1 MTDFDIND
9 YDINKPSILGDDYSK
24 KMAYVDYVNPDNAN
38 QITYIQKDPLSHEG
52 LSLKP
57 YEKYLG
63 THLLPS
69 ENLDYERAEA
79 QPWTEE
85 IRNGL
90 FNLPGSIIGGLIEN
104 VGYMGALVTE
114 WGDDR
119 DYSNTFTEMGKG
131 LKDFWKSNVGG
142 EIYRKNPNKVWD
154 PMDTAWWVSHSEG
167 LVESVGEFLITGYGI
182 GSALGKGAGLLASTM
197 KAGATTTRAL
207 SGAAQV
213 GTAATLAYTEG
224 AMSGA
229 QIYGEVYKEIY
240 EQQLAKL
247 GNQTEAAKIAK
258 HRAAQA
264 AATTVQINTTI
275 NTLLNIGSV
284 APLFRS
290 TDFLATNSVRA
301 AGKKNAQ
308 NMLEATTRQAGDQL
322 DDIIART
329 SNLQWMKTSG
339 KRWLAGETVKEGIE
353 EQVNLF
359 AEQSG
364 KRVGAMSDKEFA
376 ESEYDSY
383 LGYFNQFKQ
392 LGNFAK
398 DVFTEEGALNFV
410 LGAFGGLAQSG
421 AMRYLAPVKVVE
433 RNEQTGEMIRNADG
447 TPKMKWTRSIVNERN
462 QERIAFNRMQN
473 SVVGDLKRFK
483 ELSTKLNDLVT
494 STDNS
499 ISQDEKERMI
509 EDVRQELFDLEAY
522 RSIRNGTADY
532 LKGTFEYIGGLDN
545 TTQLGKNQEYIDK
558 LEGIKARIDEENQKP
573 DGERDDD
580 KIKLMNATKERLEAA
595 MQNPQMTQAMYEGY
609 AEKPNTDSHKKR
621 SEIAIK
627 EIDNYTKMYHDV
639 MSRYNYG
646 DEETSGL
653 AETLFNLKLE
663 NNTRKRKLERNKQK
677 IETYKKKVQE
687 NIESQFGDL
696 DLSLA
701 DAVSIQAEIEA
712 LEQEL
717 SEIDDTADDIIAK
730 KSTDQY
736 TSYVDSLMKKYPTI
750 VSEGKARGKSKK
762 QIERQLIEKERY
774 NVSKQKENIN
784 NKISTLIDKKYQKLK
799 ESFEINK
806 VKDSEFMALVYATK
820 SEEELNKEL
829 EEYIKNKEEQLKNFN
844 TQLDNELVKYYRLI
858 NQDELDI
865 QILMEEYTKLSSSI
879 GRKEFVENGKAFFE
893 RIKAVEAKRQEEQKK
908 EDEKA
913 EAKKQGYFTIEE
925 TADGKFG
932 VFDKNDKLIEA
943 FDTEEEAIAKAD
955 ELNKEIEEKK
965 KKDGEKDNEDGDD
978 KTDYDFKYRGNGQQ
992 HNKNLDFLNSL
1003 AEEDTEEDA
1012 EQKLTKVILQTN
1024 EPTLETIDNVTF
1036 GTANKQGSN
1045 DNNEDALYIDIENGV
1060 FVLADGMGGESSPV
1074 STAASTSK
1082 DIINLLLGNKIET
1095 NYDILVKIAE
1105 NFTIHQVD
1113 EFLEAYKKAK
1123 NVNSYIPAISSAIE
1137 QFFVNL
1143 KLGEDLVNKRGSRSG
1158 ATALKA
1164 TRIKDNTY
1172 EIEKVGDTV
1181 YFVVDKDGNI
1191 TQAHGLSNVATT
1203 TGYMF
1208 SVRNEK
1214 PFVSN
1219 PPIDKFTITLNE
1231 GETLVLATDFIE
1243 TEKAMQE
1250 FIASDFGKNLNFEE
1264 FQKSNKKDDSTFIA
1278 IEYTSDS
1285 SKKSGK
1291 LTEQTPIAFGQEI
1304 SPTEGIW
1311 YKSKPTSDYNSIVE
1325 FYGNNEFSI
1334 ILDERVIG
1342 RIQDM
1347 YDILML
1353 PIINDETGDRLDNQN
1368 PSEILQKIKSGEYVV
1383 IPGRYEKTS
1392 DGKTKLVEKIKIV
1405 KKEQSEIKPIE
1416 DLKTYFSE
1424 NTSPTPDTKYNPD
1437 MSGEGALAFQEQE
1450 KTLLELGAD
1459 QIQAHGF
1466 AKGGIGQQFNDLL
1479 NILENGIDTRSGG
1492 QLFSAP
1498 LVVSEENK
1506 AGAGAALGTAGGNAY
1521 IDGGFIIIAKP
1532 GVTTIRSIDDIGGVL
1547 VNQAVADSLPDLVQ
1561 KLKTAFPNLVIESYS
1576 NAPLAITEL
1585 KGKTESTEGS
1595 QSEVDQ
1601 EYQNFIDNGI
1611 ITGERIK
1618 SIGEKLATNKTS
1630 ELTDFEN
1637 QILKDEKGKEL
1648 VNEYLAKRKQAE
1660 DKKEKK
1666 SEYTAKE
1673 FIQKYLNYEF
1683 KDDSGKT
1690 YKLEFL
1696 DKYLDFLKL
1705 ADANN
1710 TIIRVI
1716 NDKNQEGKIFA
1727 QGNVITIN
1735 VYHFND
1741 QSQKL
1746 IIDDK
1751 ILSELFVHETIHTFI
1766 GSSLKTN
1773 NAFFNEMKGFVLSMG
1788 NSNDLTEALD
1798 GIADNIKAQIRQV
1811 NKLEDSPE
1819 KVKKLNILK
1828 RALESINY
1836 SKGTI
1841 LDKLK
1846 EYEKNK
1852 VKISPEAALKNA
1864 EALGLEEFIV
1874 LALSEPEFAFYLNTV
1889 PSDKATEDGPSMSMW
1904 QVLKKILFKILDA
1917 VLNNKSRL
1925 AELNN
1930 MLDKHLAKT
1939 TKGLDLINIQD
1950 YFDLG
1955 YILDKGIYT
1964 VNIGTEVRDVVILDM
1979 EGDNI
1984 IYTFPNVLSDPRIKY
1999 KMSKEE
2005 FYNGNPVL
2013 NENFR
2018 FEEFINQLNNL
2029 ELTADN
2035 FQKEFERLKNQVLYD
2050 HLSIDTKSK
2059 IDEIL
2064 DNIQEQIE
2072 ADIKDD
2078 RLDNFA
2084 DQIEKK
2090 KLISEIEGI
2099 LNNASTE
2106 FGIDSNEF
2114 KTLSRKAL
2122 LKIKEI
2128 SDNINDIQNDNFIK
2142 LAKLTEFSDSF
2153 KHIFTELENIKEVLN
2168 NKIIETIKDKL
2179 SKETNLNM
2187 LLRIRNNYLKGVNKL
2202 KDAFNNEANRLKTQ
2216 LNDDDYELQLIINST
2231 NLDNIEERLEREFIS
2246 RLSDDDIKNTSGVRY
2261 AQIIKDGKV
2270 NRYLY
2275 TIKGITETG
2284 YLLEDGNN
2292 KILEFSFDEVID
2304 LSEKSAYYQGYS
2316 NKEEIFDED
2325 YAGSILFDS
2334 VKINSKTYIND
2345 LLNHTILKNLTVL
2358 RFPDNPYDIARSTA
2372 AILNNIPNDIID
2384 LNNKKNDDIKKLLKE
2399 LINKAAEKT
2408 ESGNYKLNSDQVE
2421 KLVKELSDKLIR
2433 DPRFDRELKPIS
2445 GSKLFSSFLNSL
2457 SEEQRQKTNLGG
2469 NIRISVNVS
2478 TRANKL
2484 KDKMK
2489 STSKDNIDEKLRL
2502 GLIKANTTKK
2512 EAFENNEEVIGI
2524 HMWEDISVDYEINV
2538 AREGAKPNWV
2548 RIGSARNPYA
2558 YKAIKRGIGGLN
2570 STEVVRSPAH
2580 IYLEYSKETN
2590 QDEKN
2595 KLVDEF
2601 NNLYSVNNQPVDN
2614 ATFEAIGKSWLKQKK
2629 LYDALS
2635 KKFKEQGDKGFT
2647 IEGDELSNIMSFS
2660 FTGGNFDFVKRPD
2673 SRKTLNQ
2680 IAKEDNNNIELFK
2693 IETEDGVREF
2703 AVVDLGDTKSSEPFN
2718 RLIYD
2723 TVDGKTIEGVS
2734 RYKYLP
2740 NQKENYGR
2748 YWLVMKDV
2756 TGQLRFLWLKPRKA
2770 KTTDLNKFTDSI
2782 NKKVNDYNEGK
2793 INKSQLENFVRDEYR
2808 KSIYLALPALP
2819 ELNSINTFLNIE
2831 FNKDG
2836 KTLKKEK
2843 NKDGR
2848 DRYVFNLKIDPQTPT
2863 LSPTPKMFVNNLNL
2877 TDGSSFISSLFTN
2890 SQIALKNINTNF
2902 MAITEDNIRISFDQF
2917 EDMDKSKIQD
2927 FIMDIFEIPVNSNIY
2942 STNRLLTNIS
2952 DNITLEQEQEEELE
2966 FEQEEEDDLL
2976 SNLTEQEK
2984 ELYYSLIQID
2994 PYAANIINATK
3005 EDNFVTNAGNIT
3017 PDNVSKKL
3025 GISKDQAKRS
3035 LQLLVDS
3042 GYLIKSGKYYKLNEN
3057 FGIEEEFEAEEDLTP
3072 EEDMNL
3078 NEIKTRLL
3086 NLESDKFLGRSVRGK
3101 INEQEYKDLTSKL
3114 ASNTQDSDLRN
3125 QVVDLLLQY
3134 YQEGKYTEII
3144 DKLLDDTK
3152 LGKLTKT
3159 IEEDPDLIRKKLKG
3173 CPKG

>member
-1 MTDFDIND
+1 MTEPEINN
-9 YDINKPSILGDDYSK
+9 YDINIPGILSDDYFE
-24 KMAYVDYVNPDNAN
+24 KMNYAHSVNPEGKFSPTF
-38 QITYIQKDPLSHEG
+38 ITGDRLVTEN
-52 LSLKP
+52 LDLKP
-57 YEKYLG
+57 YQKYLG
-63 THLLPS
+63 EHLLP
-69 ENLDYERAEA
+69 NQDLDYLRAEA

-85 IRNGL
+85 VMNGL
-90 FNLPGSIIGGLIEN
+90 FNLPGSIVGGLIEN

-119 DYSNTFTEMGKG
+119 DYSNTFTEAGKG
-131 LKDFWKSNVGG
+131 LKDWWKANAGG

-154 PMDTAWWVSHSEG
+154 PMDTAWWVSHGEG

-182 GSALGKGAGLLASTM
+182 GSALGKGAGLLASTV
-197 KAGATTTRAL
+197 KSAKYSAAATRAL

-229 QIYGEVYKEIY
+229 QIYGEVYKEQY
-240 EQQLAKL
+240 EKQLAL
-247 GNQTEAAKIAK
+247 SGNQTEAAKIAK

-290 TDFLATNSVRA
+290 KDYLATNSVRA
-301 AGKKNAQ
+301 AGKRNAQ
-308 NMLEATTRQAGDQL
+308 NMLEATTRQAGDQM

-339 KRWLAGETVKEGIE
+339 KKWLAGETIKEGFE

-410 LGAFGGLAQSG
+410 LGAFGGFAQSG

-433 RNEQTGEMIRNADG
+433 RNEQTGEMIKNADG
-447 TPKMKWTRSIVNERN
+447 TPKMKWTRSIVNERT

-483 ELSTKLNDLVT
+483 ELSTKLNNLVT

-522 RSIRNGTADY
+522 RSVRNGTADY

-558 LEGIKARIDEENQKP
+558 LEGIKARIEEENQKP

-829 EEYIKNKEEQLKNFN
+829 EDYIQKKEEQLKNFN

-965 KKDGEKDNEDGDD
+965 KKDGEEADD

-992 HNKNLDFLNSL
+992 HNKNLEFLNSL
-1003 AEEDTEEDA
+1003 ADEGTEEDVDEDADLDKQIQALEEEKA
-1012 EQKLTKVILQTN
+1012 EALYPTEQPAYFPDNKPWNQ
-1024 EPTLETIDNVTF
+1024 TLEGLYQYLQNLKQEAGNPGAGAKLVIDFGNVGELEFSLLTISFPVNNRYVT
-1036 GTANKQGSN
+1036 
-1045 DNNEDALYIDIENGV
+1045 IENG
-1060 FVLADGMGGESSPV
+1060 
-1074 STAASTSK
+1074 K
-1082 DIINLLLGNKIET
+1082 YKIESDNNT
-1095 NYDILVKIAE
+1095 
-1105 NFTIHQVD
+1105 QV
-1113 EFLEAYKKAK
+1113 EF
-1123 NVNSYIPAISSAIE
+1123 
-1137 QFFVNL
+1137 
-1143 KLGEDLVNKRGSRSG
+1143 GE
-1158 ATALKA
+1158 
-1164 TRIKDNTY
+1164 
-1172 EIEKVGDTV
+1172 E
-1181 YFVVDKDGNI
+1181 
-1191 TQAHGLSNVATT
+1191 
-1203 TGYMF
+1203 M
-1208 SVRNEK
+1208 
-1214 PFVSN
+1214 
-1219 PPIDKFTITLNE
+1219 
-1231 GETLVLATDFIE
+1231 
-1243 TEKAMQE
+1243 
-1250 FIASDFGKNLNFEE
+1250 
-1264 FQKSNKKDDSTFIA
+1264 
-1278 IEYTSDS
+1278 
-1285 SKKSGK
+1285 
-1291 LTEQTPIAFGQEI
+1291 

-1311 YKSKPTSDYNSIVE
+1311 YKPKPASNHNSIVE
-1325 FYGNNEFSI
+1325 FYDNNEFSI
-1334 ILDERVIG
+1334 ILDEKVIG
-1342 RIQDM
+1342 RILNMDPG
-1347 YDILML
+1347 ILMF
-1353 PIINDETGDRLDNQN
+1353 PIINDETGERIDNQN
-1368 PSEILQKIKSGEYVV
+1368 PSEIIRKIKSGEYVV

-1392 DGKTKLVEKIKIV
+1392 DGKNKLVEKIKIV
-1405 KKEQSEIKPIE
+1405 KKQEGQEQVKTKSIEEQKAEIERRKKLSGWIASYELAKIAKEEGVDLSKLSREEYAEYAIKNYLKIDDTQLRTNPKHRNATTVQEVGDIIKADRASLTEETKKAFDSFYRAMMAIVNKPQAERYLAQSVRLYSGTKDSDSWLYFGINNGTNTNE
-1416 DLKTYFSE
+1416 NFTHKSYFSLKDL
-1424 NTSPTPDTKYNPD
+1424 NDFSPEMFKDFMIELQKRGYNGDVKIFQDLEVQGPSLSD
-1437 MSGEGALAFQEQE
+1437 QVVMHGYSEADAKLALEV
-1450 KTLLELGAD
+1450 
-1459 QIQAHGF
+1459 
-1466 AKGGIGQQFNDLL
+1466 AKEFYGDK
-1479 NILENGIDTRSGG
+1479 ILESSYGKDEIINGKSKSYSQILSDKIKNEIDSKN
-1492 QLFSAP
+1492 
-1498 LVVSEENK
+1498 VDEEL
-1506 AGAGAALGTAGGNAY
+1506 AAL
-1521 IDGGFIIIAKP
+1521 
-1532 GVTTIRSIDDIGGVL
+1532 
-1547 VNQAVADSLPDLVQ
+1547 
-1561 KLKTAFPNLVIESYS
+1561 E
-1576 NAPLAITEL
+1576 
-1585 KGKTESTEGS
+1585 S

-1601 EYQNFIDNGI
+1601 EYQDFINGI

-1618 SIGEKLATNKTS
+1618 SIGEKLATNRTN

-1637 QILKDEKGKEL
+1637 QILKDEKGKQL
-1648 VNEYLAKRKQAE
+1648 IDEYLAKRKQAE

-1716 NDKNQEGKIFA
+1716 NDKNQQGKIFA

-1836 SKGTI
+1836 SKNTI

-1846 EYEKNK
+1846 EYEKDK

-1930 MLDKHLAKT
+1930 MLDRHLAKT
-1939 TKGLDLINIQD
+1939 AKGLDLINIQE

-1964 VNIGTEVRDVVILDM
+1964 INIGTEVRDIVILDM

-1999 KMSKEE
+1999 TMSKEE
-2005 FYNGNPVL
+2005 FYNSDPVL

-2029 ELTADN
+2029 ELTPDN
-2035 FQKEFERLKNQVLYD
+2035 FQKEFQRLKDQVLYD

-2064 DNIQEQIE
+2064 DSIQEQIE

-2106 FGIDSNEF
+2106 FGIDSDQF

-2122 LKIKEI
+2122 LRIKEI

-2275 TIKGITETG
+2275 TIKGITENG

-2325 YAGSILFDS
+2325 YARSILFDS

-2358 RFPDNPYDIARSTA
+2358 RFPDNPYDIAKSIA
-2372 AILNNIPNDIID
+2372 LILNNIPNDIID

-2399 LINKAAEKT
+2399 LIIKAAEKT

-2647 IEGDELSNIMSFS
+2647 IEGEELSNIMSFS

-2680 IAKEDNNNIELFK
+2680 IAKEDNNNVELFK

-2703 AVVDLGDTKSSEPFN
+2703 AVVDLGDTKKSEKS
-2718 RLIYD
+2718 RRDIYN
-2723 TVDGKTIEGVS
+2723 TVDGKSIEGVS
-2734 RYKYLP
+2734 RYDYLDI
-2740 NQKENYGR
+2740 NQKQNYGR

-2782 NKKVNDYNEGK
+2782 NKRVNEYNEGK

-2836 KTLKKEK
+2836 KTLKKDK
-2843 NKDGR
+2843 NGA
-2848 DRYVFNLKIDPQTPT
+2848 YVFNLKIDPQTPN

-2890 SQIALKNINTNF
+2890 SKIALKNINTNF

-2952 DNITLEQEQEEELE
+2952 DDITLEQEQEEELE

-2984 ELYYSLIQID
+2984 ELYYNLMQID

-3005 EDNFVTNAGNIT
+3005 EDNFITNAGNIT

-3057 FGIEEEFEAEEDLTP
+3057 FGIEEEFEAKEDIIPEEDLS
-3072 EEDMNL
+3072 L
-3078 NEIKTRLL
+3078 NEIREKLL